1 MTTTKDDGVKVMALK
16 CVRHGCLYRE
26 IEDLDDLDNVYCS
39 EGLTPL
45 ISALDEAD
53 AVDGLCGYLGF
64 CPARDTTIEG
74 AKTCGS
80 KCHAHADK
88 LRGLR

>member
-1 MTTTKDDGVKVMALK
+1 MTKTDNDRVKVVAWVVIDSGYPYLHWPGE
-16 CVRHGCLYRE
+16 V
-26 IEDLDDLDNVYCS
+26 NVNNIKA
-39 EGLTPL
+39 TPL

-88 LRGLR
+88 LRRLQ